1 MPWGQKS
8 EGRRGREARVVPT
21 NTGELE
27 EGQRND
33 HREGRHWVI
42 TDARFFL
49 PLTKP
54 IRGCQLV
61 DEDLLPGGRL
71 KTTYFKGKMKSLEF
85 AQVSSFMFRD
95 LRRERRSIDF
105 PEYS

>member
-61 DEDLLPGGRL
+61 DGEWGDKICRPTNWWT
-71 KTTYFKGKMKSLEF
+71 KIYYQE
-85 AQVSSFMFRD
+85 AA
-95 LRRERRSIDF
+95 
-105 PEYS
+105 